1 MVLEILKGL
10 VSGDGKQWAETSPKK
25 SPETSQEIP
34 GMKKTASWLFLLE
47 NIVPWVMRILTWNEK
62 EGVGTDSIPVGDT
75 HAAGETPA
83 ITAWQKLITDPA
95 AISADLQHIH
105 MWDADGAAS
114 LLKNQDAQL
123 QQYPKKT

>member
-10 VSGDGKQWAETSPKK
+10 VSGDGKQWAEISPKK
-25 SPETSQEIP
+25 SPEIP

-47 NIVPWVMRILTWNEK
+47 NIVPWVIHVLTWK
-62 EGVGTDSIPVGDT
+62 EAEGAGTDSIPVGDT

-83 ITAWQKLITDPA
+83 ITVWQKLITDSA

-114 LLKNQDAQL
+114 LLKQQNEQL